1 MGSPTTSGTSAS
13 CATPDLPPKK
23 VKKQEPQKTVDQ
35 LWDAYTTKYPGKVHS
50 ILPQNV
56 YAETKAAKSPKGIV
70 RGKRAWSS
78 YYEAAK
84 ECRYAVEKISKECRK
99 VNMKYRDPHF
109 DIEFDL
115 KEESETAG
123 WLSPRRE
130 YLQFV
135 PKILQESD
143 SMSLFDHQPRQ
154 WRFID
159 KVSKSLTSLFFLRGC
174 NGQRCPSRC

>member
-1 MGSPTTSGTSAS
+1 MGSPTTSGTSAP

-84 ECRYAVEKISKECRK
+84 ECRYAVEKISKECRR

-115 KEESETAG
+115 KGGIRDCLDGLVRGESTYD
-123 WLSPRRE
+123 LSPKSCKRVTVCL
-130 YLQFV
+130 YLTTSFGNGV
-135 PKILQESD
+135 L
-143 SMSLFDHQPRQ
+143 
-154 WRFID
+154 
-159 KVSKSLTSLFFLRGC
+159 LTRLANL
-174 NGQRCPSRC
+174 